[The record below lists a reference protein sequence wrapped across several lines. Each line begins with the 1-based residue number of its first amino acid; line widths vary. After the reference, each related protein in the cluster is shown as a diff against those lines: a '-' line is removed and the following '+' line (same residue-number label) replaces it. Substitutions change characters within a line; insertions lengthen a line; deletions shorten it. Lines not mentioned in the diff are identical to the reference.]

1 MEIEVLTTTGCH
13 LCEQA
18 ETMIRRV
25 APDAG
30 IRRLDVAEDDA
41 LLETYGEHIPVL
53 RYRGR
58 ELYWPFSLLDV
69 QALVSR

>member
-1 MEIEVLTTTGCH
+1 MQIEILTTVGCH

-25 APDAG
+25 APRAE

-53 RYRGR
+53 RYGDR